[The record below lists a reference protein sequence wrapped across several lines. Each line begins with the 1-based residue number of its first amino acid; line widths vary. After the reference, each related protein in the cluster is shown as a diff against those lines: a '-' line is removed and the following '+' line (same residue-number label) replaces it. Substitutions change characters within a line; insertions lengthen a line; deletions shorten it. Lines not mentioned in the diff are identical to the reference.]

1 MRQSFLLVFILLM
14 AGGCTPNATENSDG
28 DNSNASST
36 AAATDTAS
44 SDDSKKFKIAFVTNQ
59 IASFWN
65 IAEVGCL
72 DAQEDLGVE
81 AVVKFPSEATATKQ
95 KQIVE
100 DLISSGIDA
109 IAISPIDAENQKEML
124 NEWASKIPL
133 LTHDSDAPGT
143 ERLMFIGVDNYQA
156 GRTVGKLI
164 KDAMPD
170 GAKMVLTIGRLE
182 QDNAQLRRQGVIDEL
197 LDREDD
203 STRRDP
209 VEGELSNDKYTIYA
223 TLTDQGKPEVAKQKA
238 EDALNTYSDINL
250 MVGLFAYNPPACLQA
265 IRQAN
270 LMDKVKVAGFD
281 EDDATLQGIKDGNV
295 VGTVVQNPYAY
306 GYKSIETL
314 TKLLKGDKSA
324 IPESKYIDCPARAV
338 TIDGHS
344 IGDTKTENVDEFWA
358 DLKEKTGK

>member
-1 MRQSFLLVFILLM
+1 MRQSFLIVFLILII
-14 AGGCTPNATENSDG
+14 GGCTPSANNNSEG
-28 DNSNASST
+28 DNTKTGPEAASTNAS
-36 AAATDTAS
+36 AEDAKD
-44 SDDSKKFKIAFVTNQ
+44 FKIAFVTNQ

-81 AVVKFPSEATATKQ
+81 AIVKFPSDATATKQ

-109 IAISPIDAENQKEML
+109 LAISPIDAENQKEML
-124 NEWASKIPL
+124 NEWASKVL
-133 LTHDSDAPGT
+133 LITQDSDAPGT
-143 ERLMFIGVDNYQA
+143 DRLMFIGVDNYQA

-170 GAKMVLTIGRLE
+170 GAKMVLAVGRME
-182 QDNAQLRRQGVIDEL
+182 QDNAQLRRQGIIDEL
-197 LDREDD
+197 LGREDD

-238 EDALNTYSDINL
+238 EDALNTYADIDL

-270 LMDKVKVAGFD
+270 LIDKVKVAGFD
-281 EDDATLQGIKDGNV
+281 EADATLQGIKDGHV
-295 VGTVVQNPYAY
+295 IGTVVQDPYSY

-314 TKLLKGDKSA
+314 TKLRGDKSA

-338 TIDGHS
+338 TLDGHTV
-344 IGDTKTENVDEFWA
+344 GDTKTNNVDEFWA